1 MRIIDIGKRVEKV
14 IIEVFQLGGQKID
27 KNWTSNDI
35 QNWDSLGH
43 LTLVIA
49 IEKEFNMKFEV
60 EDFFKIKS
68 IKDIEE
74 LVKEKLKIQDS

>member
-1 MRIIDIGKRVEKV
+1 LRIIDIGKRVEKV